1 MTGDYKGDYQELVDE
16 ISELLGVPA
25 TLENRDFELIA
36 FGVYDSEGDLDPSAL
51 DPVRTRSILTRRST
65 AAVRTW
71 FEGFGITRASAP
83 VRIPPTP
90 EAGVYRGRIC
100 LPVRHRGVVLGYVWL
115 LDSDPGPTDPQLDA
129 AMRVTARIGALLAD
143 EAQHGADLSRELRAV
158 LTAERGWQADMAV
171 AALRT
176 ALGPRGDGPYAVVC
190 VAPWPSADPDDAP
203 SARTVPH
210 ATALCTVPWGPSAQ
224 SLAAL
229 VRLRATDTLTPA
241 SSAAGRLLER
251 ARDVEG
257 GGGAYGGGAYGG
269 GAYGGTGS
277 GGETSTGGP
286 GSGSG
291 PGTGRS
297 GGPSTGGSG
306 TGGSGWGG
314 LGTGRPG
321 TGRSGTGGSGA
332 DGQGTGGSDSGRTD
346 TGSSGT
352 GGPGTGGSGVDGQG
366 TGGSGT
372 VRSDT
377 GGSGTG
383 RSDTGRPGTDGSGAD
398 GQGAGGSGAGRSGTG
413 RPGAP
418 GSGTGRPG
426 SSDGGRSTS
435 AEKEGGGSGDT
446 RSRGNRSGGD
456 LPVHGTPGRQAKDP
470 AAAPPTV
477 AAGIAVPRLSLAELA
492 PAWQEASDAARAAL
506 AEPGFG
512 PVAEWSRIGPY
523 RLLTALPPET
533 AHDPVVRPLL
543 APAHRELA
551 RTAEVYLDCAGQAGR
566 TAAELGIH
574 RQTLY
579 YRLSRVEQ
587 LTGLDLDDGEDRLL
601 LHMALK
607 AARL

>member
-1 MTGDYKGDYQELVDE
+1 MTSDAASFHRAGDYQELVDE

-36 FGVYDSEGDLDPSAL
+36 FGAYDSEGDLDPSAL

-65 AAVRTW
+65 ATVRTW
-71 FEGFGITRASAP
+71 FEGFGITRASGP

-115 LDSDPGPTDPQLDA
+115 LESDPGPTDRQLDA

-158 LTAERGWQADMAV
+158 LTAERGWQGDMAV

-176 ALGPRGDGPYAVVC
+176 ALGSRADGPYTVVC
-190 VAPWPSADPDDAP
+190 VAPWPSADPEDAP

-210 ATALCTVPWGPSAQ
+210 ATALCTVPWGVTGQA
-224 SLAAL
+224 LAAL

-251 ARDVEG
+251 ARGVEG
-257 GGGAYGGGAYGG
+257 SGGGAYG
-269 GAYGGTGS
+269 
-277 GGETSTGGP
+277 EP
-286 GSGSG
+286 
-291 PGTGRS
+291 
-297 GGPSTGGSG
+297 
-306 TGGSGWGG
+306 
-314 LGTGRPG
+314 
-321 TGRSGTGGSGA
+321 
-332 DGQGTGGSDSGRTD
+332 
-346 TGSSGT
+346 
-352 GGPGTGGSGVDGQG
+352 
-366 TGGSGT
+366 
-372 VRSDT
+372 
-377 GGSGTG
+377 
-383 RSDTGRPGTDGSGAD
+383 
-398 GQGAGGSGAGRSGTG
+398 GSGAGRSGGEPSAGRSSGTHGG
-413 RPGAP
+413 RPTENKGSGPDAGRAPRSDDSGPGGAGGAGGARNSGNRPGSGSSVGPVQGAP
-418 GSGTGRPG
+418 GAGHGAAGSDATRDAAARDAATPGT
-426 SSDGGRSTS
+426 T
-435 AEKEGGGSGDT
+435 GDT
-446 RSRGNRSGGD
+446 AASGATRGTTAPGATPDTAAPGATRNTAGPGTTGDTAASGATPSTAVPGATRD
-456 LPVHGTPGRQAKDP
+456 TAAPGATRNTAASGATRGTPVPGA
-470 AAAPPTV
+470 V
-477 AAGIAVPRLSLAELA
+477 AAGVAAARVGLAELA
-492 PAWQEASDAARAAL
+492 PAWQEASAAARAAL
-506 AEPGFG
+506 AEPRFG

-543 APAHRELA
+543 SPAHRELA

-607 AARL
+607 GARL

>member
-1 MTGDYKGDYQELVDE
+1 MTSDAAAFHRAGDYQELVDE

-36 FGVYDSEGDLDPSAL
+36 FGAYDIEGDLDPSAL

-65 AAVRTW
+65 ATVRTW
-71 FEGFGITRASAP
+71 FEGFGITRASGP

-158 LTAERGWQADMAV
+158 LTAERGWQGDMAV

-176 ALGPRGDGPYAVVC
+176 ALGPRADGPYTVVC
-190 VAPWPSADPDDAP
+190 VAPWPSADPEDAP

-210 ATALCTVPWGPSAQ
+210 ATALCTVPWGVTGQA
-224 SLAAL
+224 LAVL

-251 ARDVEG
+251 AAP
-257 GGGAYGGGAYGG
+257 GA
-269 GAYGGTGS
+269 TGDMAAA
-277 GGETSTGGP
+277 GVTGDSAVP
-286 GSGSG
+286 GVT
-291 PGTGRS
+291 PGTAA
-297 GGPSTGGSG
+297 
-306 TGGSGWGG
+306 
-314 LGTGRPG
+314 PG
-321 TGRSGTGGSGA
+321 TARSTKIPDA
-332 DGQGTGGSDSGRTD
+332 TTD
-346 TGSSGT
+346 TT
-352 GGPGTGGSGVDGQG
+352 
-366 TGGSGT
+366 
-372 VRSDT
+372 
-377 GGSGTG
+377 
-383 RSDTGRPGTDGSGAD
+383 A
-398 GQGAGGSGAGRSGTG
+398 
-413 RPGAP
+413 PGAA
-418 GSGTGRPG
+418 
-426 SSDGGRSTS
+426 RSTAASDAPRHPPAPS
-435 AEKEGGGSGDT
+435 A
-446 RSRGNRSGGD
+446 
-456 LPVHGTPGRQAKDP
+456 V
-470 AAAPPTV
+470 V
-477 AAGIAVPRLSLAELA
+477 AGVAGARVGLAELA
-492 PAWQEASDAARAAL
+492 VAWQEASAAARAAL
-506 AEPGFG
+506 AEARFG

-543 APAHRELA
+543 SPAHRELA

-607 AARL
+607 GARL